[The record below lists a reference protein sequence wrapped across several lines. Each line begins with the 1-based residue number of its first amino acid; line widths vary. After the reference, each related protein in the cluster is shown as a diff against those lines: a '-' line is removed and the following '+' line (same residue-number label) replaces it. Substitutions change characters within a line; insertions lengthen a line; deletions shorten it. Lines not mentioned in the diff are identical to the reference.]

1 MPDRSVDQIMNALA
15 PYLDLIDQITR
26 SAHARYRGYNPADLI
41 EHDARA
47 QAACTYAH
55 MNAEA
60 ERRFISDKDIVG
72 LDIRGLKL
80 WLFKKADAVIRF
92 KKMDED
98 GNSRTYPTGQAK
110 DFDQGNELPGLPMP
124 PVRLTAG
131 YLLDETK
138 TQFERSQIARPIGRR
153 TEWCAAI
160 VPSDGRGASET
171 TWIDVTRQTRFNFKG
186 R

>member
-1 MPDRSVDQIMNALA
+1 MPERGVDQIMNALA
-15 PYLDLIDQITR
+15 PYLDLLDQITR
-26 SAHARYRGYNPADLI
+26 SAHARYRGYNSADLL

-47 QAACTYAH
+47 HAACTYAH

-60 ERRFISDKDIVG
+60 ERRFIGNQDIVG

-80 WLFKKADAVIRF
+80 WLFKKADAVIRL

-110 DFDQGNELPGLPMP
+110 DFDQGKELPGLPTP

-131 YLLDETK
+131 YLLDKTG
-138 TQFERSQIARPIGRR
+138 TQFERSQIARPGGRSGAR
-153 TEWCAAI
+153 RLFPTRGTRPPGSTSPAKHAFYNFR
-160 VPSDGRGASET
+160 GR
-171 TWIDVTRQTRFNFKG
+171 
-186 R
+186 